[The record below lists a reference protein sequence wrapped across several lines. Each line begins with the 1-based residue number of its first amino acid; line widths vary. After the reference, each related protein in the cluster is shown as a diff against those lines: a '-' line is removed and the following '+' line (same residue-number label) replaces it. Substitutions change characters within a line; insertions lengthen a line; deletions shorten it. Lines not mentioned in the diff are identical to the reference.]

1 MAIIRYTGIY
11 NADGGVWGETR
22 YVIGHMLGTAA
33 CSLCDITH
41 SPIRRK
47 PQWDAMVARL
57 PVPFEVRH
65 RNEITPA
72 ETAHVAA
79 TGLPVVLAHHDDGSI
94 STMLRSAQ
102 LDAVSGSVV
111 AFELALTRP
120 ALAKA

>member
-11 NADGGVWGETR
+11 NADGGIWGETR
-22 YVIGHMLGTAA
+22 YVIGHLLGITA

-47 PQWDAMVARL
+47 PEWDAMVTRL
-57 PVPFEVRH
+57 GVPFEVRH

-72 ETAHVAA
+72 ESDFVLS

-94 STMLRSAQ
+94 AAVLSDSQ
-102 LDAVSGSVV
+102 LDALAGSV
-111 AFELALTRP
+111 AEFET
-120 ALAKA
+120 ALAKALFAG

>member
-47 PQWDAMVARL
+47 PEWDAMVRRL
-57 PVPFEVRH
+57 GVPLEVRH
-65 RNEITPA
+65 RNEITEA
-72 ETAHVAA
+72 ETAFVA
-79 TGLPVVLAHHDDGSI
+79 TVELPVVLAHHDDGRI
-94 STMLRSAQ
+94 STALRNHELEA
-102 LDAVSGSVV
+102 ASGSVS
-111 AFELALTRP
+111 AFESALTRS
-120 ALAKA
+120 AVLA